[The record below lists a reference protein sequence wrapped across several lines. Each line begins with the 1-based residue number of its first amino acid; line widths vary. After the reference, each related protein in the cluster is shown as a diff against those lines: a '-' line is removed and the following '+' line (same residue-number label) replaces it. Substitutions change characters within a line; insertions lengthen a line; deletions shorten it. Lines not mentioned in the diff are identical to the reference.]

1 MYVTYCAS
9 RLFGPASSSLVSVF
23 VLFCFF
29 PTDMLHNCF
38 ISPEFV
44 CVNQVVKL
52 IQGSVISACV
62 PAPPWNALS
71 CVQQLGLILKGQ
83 LHPLNSLFQIAL
95 KCCVACFGFE
105 QSVFQ
110 FGSTG
115 GSSDVLG
122 WWHLRFVDTEPV
134 AYTAFNSLQRL
145 SASADKLPLSFHFFQ
160 TTRSV

>member
-1 MYVTYCAS
+1 MYVITHRVYSA
-9 RLFGPASSSLVSVF
+9 LLVLRSSVF
-23 VLFCFF
+23 FFLFFL
-29 PTDMLHNCF
+29 PTDTLHNCF

-44 CVNQVVKL
+44 CVNQMVKL

-62 PAPPWNALS
+62 PAALS
-71 CVQQLGLILKGQ
+71 YVQQLGLILKGQ

-115 GSSDVLG
+115 ASSDVLE
-122 WWHLRFVDTEPV
+122 W
-134 AYTAFNSLQRL
+134 
-145 SASADKLPLSFHFFQ
+145 
-160 TTRSV
+160 